1 MPTHYARDIK
11 DVYSVSRPGYSFLT
25 DPMNRLTKQYLWDK
39 MVSTPTLQSQFMD
52 ADGIMSRPARAYLK
66 NATQYL
72 EVLFILMHVTY
83 GSPAR
88 MTEINTWT
96 HANSVHGSRS
106 IYCHSRG

>member
-1 MPTHYARDIK
+1 MY
-11 DVYSVSRPGYSFLT
+11 
-25 DPMNRLTKQYLWDK
+25 
-39 MVSTPTLQSQFMD
+39 
-52 ADGIMSRPARAYLK
+52 RPARAYLK
-66 NATQYL
+66 NSTKYL

-106 IYCHSRG
+106 IYGHARGLIFLGQYNKITSLTGVARAPAGRIEAFRGPSI